1 MGESNEKS
9 GSSSLL
15 HIDYLIIGTGPAG
28 GSLAA
33 FMASY
38 GMKGLMVSQ
47 DPSNADTPRAHITN
61 MAAIDCLRDIGIDK
75 ECYKVGTQK
84 DAMVHTRW
92 SNTMAGLE
100 YGRIYSWGND
110 PKRKG
115 EYELASPSE
124 MMDLPQTLLEP
135 LLTRYATLNGFKCRF
150 DTELVTF
157 EQDENGVTTT
167 LLDKLSKITFQVRS
181 KYLFGADGA
190 RSKIVQ
196 QAQIPMIRRPSQ
208 GFAVNLLFQ
217 ADLSH
222 LMETRKGNLHCI
234 LQPDRENPE
243 WAVLGVIRMVKPWHE
258 WLCILFPAPDAP
270 REIRTDE
277 EYLQR
282 IRELIG
288 DDSVKVKLLS
298 VSTWAINE
306 TVAEYYSKGN
316 VFCLGDAVHR
326 HPPNHGLGSNTCIQ
340 DAHNL
345 AWKINYVDKGSAG
358 RELLDTY
365 SIERQPVGLQLV
377 TQANQSLRNQRC
389 LWETLG
395 VMEPTLEARLKV
407 QEEISADSPEGRARR
422 ERLSKVF
429 RTIDV
434 EEHGLGMEMNQRYVS
449 SAAYQAD
456 QGEMPAFTRDRLRYY
471 QPTTYPGAR
480 LPHAW
485 LGNHIPSKYISTIDL
500 AGKGQF
506 TLFTGIGGQH
516 WKKAAEQV
524 SSELGVPIKA
534 YSIGYA
540 QDYKDIYLDWEGI
553 RGVDESGSVLVRPD
567 YFVAWRSQKWEEDS
581 PSKLKQALKSVLS
594 LR

>member
-15 HIDYLIIGTGPAG
+15 HIDYLIVGTGPAG

-38 GMKGLMVSQ
+38 
-47 DPSNADTPRAHITN
+47 
-61 MAAIDCLRDIGIDK
+61 DILTYFLI
-75 ECYKVGTQK
+75 
-84 DAMVHTRW
+84 
-92 SNTMAGLE
+92 
-100 YGRIYSWGND
+100 
-110 PKRKG
+110 KG

-167 LLDKLSKITFQVRS
+167 LLDKLSKTVFQVRS

-243 WAVLGVIRMVKPWHE
+243 WAVLGIIRMVKPWHE

-270 REIRTDE
+270 REIRSDE

-316 VFCLGDAVHR
+316 VASTSWTATG
-326 HPPNHGLGSNTCIQ
+326 
-340 DAHNL
+340 
-345 AWKINYVDKGSAG
+345 
-358 RELLDTY
+358 Y
-365 SIERQPVGLQLV
+365 SWIR
-377 TQANQSLRNQRC
+377 ANQSLRNQRS

-395 VMEPTLEARLKV
+395 ITEPTLEARLKV
-407 QEEISADSPEGRARR
+407 QNEISADSPEGRARR

-449 SAAYQAD
+449 SATYQAD
-456 QGEMPAFTRDRLRYY
+456 QGEMPAFTRDRVRYY

-516 WKKAAEQV
+516 WKKAAEQL
-524 SSELGVPIKA
+524 SSELGIPIKA

-553 RGVDESGSVLVRPD
+553 RGVDESGCVLVRPD

-581 PSKLKQALKSVLS
+581 PSKLKKALKSVLS
-594 LR
+594 LH